1 MIQPMDLY
9 RVLQVDP
16 EAEPE
21 VVRAAYL
28 CLAKKY
34 HPDTSGGEGGR
45 MAALNEA
52 WAVLGDAARRR
63 AYDRARVVGAFQQ
76 ATGPARR
83 ETSDAAVHAPAPAAP
98 PRQASGGTVLD
109 FGRYAGWSLE
119 ALAREDPD
127 YLEWLARAPIGM
139 RFRTEIY
146 AILTARAG
154 ASASR
159 AAAARQDGRGN
170 GRGSGGIGLRMPWR
184 SRA

>member
-1 MIQPMDLY
+1 MIQPTDLY
-9 RVLQVDP
+9 KVLQVDA

-21 VVRAAYL
+21 VIRAAYL

-34 HPDTSGGEGGR
+34 HPDTSGGEGDR

-52 WAVLGDAARRR
+52 WAVLGDMDRRR
-63 AYDRARVVGAFQQ
+63 AYDRARFVSAFHQ
-76 ATGPARR
+76 ATGSARR
-83 ETSDAAVHAPAPAAP
+83 DTTDSAVYAPPAAAASSRP
-98 PRQASGGTVLD
+98 ASGGTILD
-109 FGRYAGWSLE
+109 FGRYAGW
-119 ALAREDPD
+119 ALDAIAREDPD

-146 AILTARAG
+146 ALLTTR

-159 AAAARQDGRGN
+159 AAATRQDARQS
-170 GRGSGGIGLRMPWR
+170 GRGSGGIGGRMPWR